1 MTGRR
6 VSIFTKNSLYAAKG
20 CVTKSFE
27 NHLKEKRTM
36 IVQHKITLAV
46 NEKKP
51 VSPMAYPLYA
61 WLLSHVPK
69 EEGDALHEQGIRP
82 ISQYVYRE
90 GERVQWVVNLLNEEA
105 ATFFDPILERADAA
119 LLHQGVIPFGEHQ
132 VEKIDSVQT
141 LMNRAGERNDENRFA
156 LELVTPTAFK
166 QNGRYA
172 VFPQESLVLQSL
184 IARWGLCFPE
194 FPLDDPDAVQ
204 AMLAGLHI
212 VDYRLHTVRYSMKQT
227 KIPSFLGRIILE
239 AHLPAP
245 LLEMFRTLYVFAP
258 YAGIGIKS
266 ALGMGG
272 VKIE

>member
-1 MTGRR
+1 
-6 VSIFTKNSLYAAKG
+6 
-20 CVTKSFE
+20 
-27 NHLKEKRTM
+27 M

-61 WLLSHVPK
+61 WLLSHGPK

-105 ATFFDPILERADAA
+105 ATFFEPILERADAA

-239 AHLPAP
+239 AHLTAP

>member
-1 MTGRR
+1 
-6 VSIFTKNSLYAAKG
+6 
-20 CVTKSFE
+20 
-27 NHLKEKRTM
+27 M

-105 ATFFDPILERADAA
+105 ATFFEPILERADAA

-204 AMLAGLHI
+204 AMLCRFAYRGLQASYRALFDEADEDSLLSGAYHI
-212 VDYRLHTVRYSMKQT
+212 
-227 KIPSFLGRIILE
+227 GRSSAWL
-239 AHLPAP
+239 P

>member
-1 MTGRR
+1 
-6 VSIFTKNSLYAAKG
+6 
-20 CVTKSFE
+20 
-27 NHLKEKRTM
+27 
-36 IVQHKITLAV
+36 
-46 NEKKP
+46 
-51 VSPMAYPLYA
+51 MAYPLYA

-105 ATFFDPILERADAA
+105 ATFFEPILERADAA

-239 AHLPAP
+239 AHLPGAAAGNVQNAVCVCTVCRNRHQKRAGHGRRENRMKAGKQKGRSACQAAGRAETEQGIAR
-245 LLEMFRTLYVFAP
+245 LESSGRY
-258 YAGIGIKS
+258 
-266 ALGMGG
+266 
-272 VKIE
+272 